1 VGLGSRASG
10 RDDFSDDMAPPY
22 SLMEHPPLAVFVNG
36 KIQFPSVKDFK
47 DAKTM
52 EDVCPV
58 HLWCSA
64 GNEQQW
70 AHSIWDMLLFNDILF
85 TLIWHLASEI
95 LIHYC
100 DVRSSS
106 SSK

>member
-1 VGLGSRASG
+1 
-10 RDDFSDDMAPPY
+10 
-22 SLMEHPPLAVFVNG
+22 MEHPPLAVFVNG

-70 AHSIWDMLLFNDILF
+70 AHNIWDMLLFKDIVF
-85 TLIWHLASEI
+85 TLIWHLTSEI